1 MAGAGCSNT
10 TPIAQ
15 PEVRTSAET
24 RAPARTQKKAPSKG
38 PADRECIGLTTADGF
53 GLYRTWRPVVG
64 SRGASDHPRWV
75 DKFSEEAKDLA
86 DDTRLDDSCGE
97 LGMMT
102 SQLSLEAAILMAE
115 VFTSSAGEA
124 TTREYKAVAD
134 AGNTLMRE
142 LGVDEEFRTR

>member
-1 MAGAGCSNT
+1 M
-10 TPIAQ
+10 
-15 PEVRTSAET
+15 
-24 RAPARTQKKAPSKG
+24 
-38 PADRECIGLTTADGF
+38 
-53 GLYRTWRPVVG
+53 G

-134 AGNTLMRE
+134 AGNTLMTE